1 LLNLDET
8 PLLGTLRWRI
18 IGGDILSGGI
28 LSRFDYISQN
38 LGNGIDCYRTWE
50 ALIMGAV
57 PIVLRT
63 EILPLYE
70 DMPIMIVDKWTEVT
84 RESLRQF
91 QLERLQN
98 FSRDGLP
105 WRPKIWLR
113 YWINQIETVRSDYV
127 VKYCNKSKI

>member
-1 LLNLDET
+1 
-8 PLLGTLRWRI
+8 
-18 IGGDILSGGI
+18 
-28 LSRFDYISQN
+28 
-38 LGNGIDCYRTWE
+38 
-50 ALIMGAV
+50 MGAV

-63 EILPLYE
+63 QILSLYE

-84 RESLRQF
+84 RASLKQF

-127 VKYCNKSKI
+127 VKYCNESKI